1 MKKMICEICESQ
13 KIKKENGVF
22 VCQDCGTEYSLEEAK
37 NLLREIEDTDLKTTK
52 SIVNQPENNNL
63 NIAVKDEEVK
73 FLAEQLKSWCAI
85 CVLREQFDNFF
96 FGISDNKFW
105 DIDESLQIP
114 SKYLFLSKYPVN
126 TDLEQEE
133 FLKSVGKDSKTQLIL
148 NRMNSLKD
156 HINNE
161 YGWGGITD
169 QYHSVSIYSSNGSKI
184 GLLHDIYKP
193 YDNRYYGFFDLVE
206 RFRNKGEKFR
216 LVQIMMKS
224 GLFSVKRTNQTLTE
238 SSADIQYIISLLSK
252 ASDAGE
258 DKKNQSYSKFSSA
271 CDELLKS
278 RNDLINAS
286 LELEKIFLLPI
297 KYRNSKTLCTML
309 DILNDGRAY
318 DWKELVNLYETVE
331 YRKSM
336 INGMENLYYSLKNIN
351 QTLLKGFILTNSN
364 LNSINDNLRSISSK
378 INDVI
383 SGVSMIAGIEKARL
397 ITDALFN

>member
-1 MKKMICEICESQ
+1 
-13 KIKKENGVF
+13 
-22 VCQDCGTEYSLEEAK
+22 
-37 NLLREIEDTDLKTTK
+37 
-52 SIVNQPENNNL
+52 
-63 NIAVKDEEVK
+63 
-73 FLAEQLKSWCAI
+73 
-85 CVLREQFDNFF
+85 
-96 FGISDNKFW
+96 
-105 DIDESLQIP
+105 
-114 SKYLFLSKYPVN
+114 
-126 TDLEQEE
+126 
-133 FLKSVGKDSKTQLIL
+133 
-148 NRMNSLKD
+148 
-156 HINNE
+156 
-161 YGWGGITD
+161 
-169 QYHSVSIYSSNGSKI
+169 
-184 GLLHDIYKP
+184 
-193 YDNRYYGFFDLVE
+193 
-206 RFRNKGEKFR
+206 
-216 LVQIMMKS
+216 MKS
-224 GLFSVKRTNQTLTE
+224 GLFSVNRTNQTLTE

-309 DILNDGRAY
+309 DILNDGRAS